1 MSSYSNVTPR
11 IIDPVFDRSNR
22 AEFRLPAGNVYLSSM
37 RLINIGAV
45 TATAA
50 TNYNPVL
57 GALCAI
63 KSLTLF
69 DGSEQLDTLRLAPL
83 ILAMKNLNRRN
94 DENLS
99 MNRFLKSV
107 GLGYVT
113 SGQYS
118 TTNEALDKDDVQVRQ
133 QNPRPEAQA
142 VAATQQKAW
151 ISLKDLLSF
160 LGASLVV
167 PTTIYRQLRL
177 VIEFNDAAELKFLLS
192 KTNAAA
198 PASIND
204 TLLLVDEVNDGDM
217 KDMLMKNYK
226 GVVYH
231 PIETDQVRYTGTGTG
246 ADTAAENQPEVESNF
261 LMNGFNGKK
270 LKRLM
275 IYNQPTDTS
284 LFENANTLVGYGPLA
299 SVAGWKSNI
308 QIRVNGSDIL
318 PSSGVGSSETGS
330 CGNRRLAHAVDAW
343 GEQNVYQGQ
352 NFTALPNQDNF
363 IGAGGE
369 AGKADPSLRE
379 ALGQADLF
387 GVRVDQH
394 IRELQL
400 RYSRTGVF
408 GNTAT
413 TQPIDV
419 ALIGQVEKA
428 VSLNSDGSYVVAYV

>member
-1 MSSYSNVTPR
+1 MSSFSNVTPR
-11 IIDPVFDRSNR
+11 IIDPVFDRPNR
-22 AEFRLPAGNVYLSSM
+22 AEFRLPAGNVYLSAM

-63 KSLTLF
+63 RSITLL
-69 DGSEQLDTLRLAPL
+69 DGAEQLDTIRLAPL
-83 ILAMKNLNRRN
+83 INAMKNLNRRN

-99 MNRFLKSV
+99 MNRFLKRF
-107 GLGYVT
+107 GLGYVQ

-118 TTNEALDKDDVQVRQ
+118 VTGAALDKDDIQLRQ
-133 QNPRPEAQA
+133 QNPLPEGQA
-142 VAATQQKAW
+142 VAATQGKSW
-151 ISLKDLLSF
+151 ISLKDMLSF

-167 PTTIYRQLRL
+167 PTTVYKQLKL
-177 VIEFNDAAELKFLLS
+177 VIEYNDAAELKFLLS
-192 KTNAAA
+192 KTNAAT
-198 PASIND
+198 PVSIQD
-204 TLLLVDEVNDGDM
+204 ALLLVDEVQDGDM

-231 PIETDQVRYTGTGTG
+231 PIETDTVRYSGTGAG
-246 ADTAAENQPEVESNF
+246 ADTAAESQPEVESNF

-270 LKRLM
+270 LKRVM
-275 IYNQPTDTS
+275 VYNQPTDAS
-284 LFENANTLVGYGPLA
+284 LFENANELVGYGPLA

-308 QIRVNGSDIL
+308 QLRVNGSDIL
-318 PSSGVGSSETGS
+318 PGAGLGSSATGS
-330 CGNRRLAHAVDAW
+330 CGNRRLAHAVDSW
-343 GEQNVYQGQ
+343 GEFNVYQGQ
-352 NFTALPNQDNF
+352 NFTALPNSNNF

-369 AGKADPSLRE
+369 AGKQDASLRE

-394 IRELQL
+394 INELQL

-413 TQPIDV
+413 TQPIDIAV
-419 ALIGQVEKA
+419 IGQVEKA
-428 VSLNSDGSYVVAYV
+428 VSLSSDGSYVVAYV

>member
-217 KDMLMKNYK
+217 KDMLMK
-226 GVVYH
+226 
-231 PIETDQVRYTGTGTG
+231 I
-246 ADTAAENQPEVESNF
+246 
-261 LMNGFNGKK
+261 
-270 LKRLM
+270 
-275 IYNQPTDTS
+275 
-284 LFENANTLVGYGPLA
+284 
-299 SVAGWKSNI
+299 
-308 QIRVNGSDIL
+308 
-318 PSSGVGSSETGS
+318 
-330 CGNRRLAHAVDAW
+330 
-343 GEQNVYQGQ
+343 
-352 NFTALPNQDNF
+352 
-363 IGAGGE
+363 
-369 AGKADPSLRE
+369 
-379 ALGQADLF
+379 
-387 GVRVDQH
+387 
-394 IRELQL
+394 
-400 RYSRTGVF
+400 
-408 GNTAT
+408 
-413 TQPIDV
+413 
-419 ALIGQVEKA
+419 
-428 VSLNSDGSYVVAYV
+428 